1 MKEQLMP
8 CSSVAVMDTLLAVTG
23 GAIWG
28 GCIGP
33 RNASKQGLTGTARA
47 FFLAK
52 SVGKHGFI
60 CGATVGAYSATRCG
74 IQRYRG
80 KNDLHPSQRARLG
93 ASVKLPYFILRRVMN
108 ALIAGAVA
116 GAAVAAGAG
125 SRSWIQVAGAAAL
138 FSAISTASD
147 YSKMKVLK
155 RVLNRLLEAVLK
167 IEMKRVQLLP

>member
-47 FFLAK
+47 FFLVALADTK
-52 SVGKHGFI
+52 DSDLTVW
-60 CGATVGAYSATRCG
+60 ATVGAYSATRCG

-80 KNDLHPSQRARLG
+80 KNDL
-93 ASVKLPYFILRRVMN
+93 MN

-147 YSKMKVLK
+147 YSKMK
-155 RVLNRLLEAVLK
+155 
-167 IEMKRVQLLP
+167 